1 MNALEKFIK
10 IMQTEM
16 SKPTLYGGA
25 HLLFLGL
32 TVLAIVIV
40 CITCKRLSDKRF
52 RIILLAIGSTL
63 IFLEILK
70 QLNFAYDPTSN
81 SWEYEWKQFP
91 FQFCSV
97 PMYVMIFVASLREC
111 KFRDYLCS
119 FLATF
124 GLFAGLVVMIYPTT
138 ILSDIIF
145 RFSQSMI
152 HHSSMLIVGILMYVS
167 GKVKINHKTFLK
179 ALPVFVIC
187 VVIAF
192 IMNIIFHLTG
202 NTNSFNM
209 FYIGPYNK
217 CDIPVLNSIG
227 TALDIASQN
236 LHFGNFVF
244 ILIYIVGFSIAA
256 YLILLASML
265 INKINSKFNKK
276 KSQ

>member
-32 TVLAIVIV
+32 TILAIVIV

-97 PMYVMIFVASLREC
+97 PMYVMILVASLREC

-179 ALPVFVIC
+179 ALPVFVVC

-192 IMNIIFHLTG
+192 IMNIIFHSTG
-202 NTNSFNM
+202 NTDSFNM

>member
-32 TVLAIVIV
+32 TILAIVIV

-97 PMYVMIFVASLREC
+97 PMYVMILVASLREC

-179 ALPVFVIC
+179 ALPVFVVC

-192 IMNIIFHLTG
+192 IMNIIFHSTG

-217 CDIPVLNSIG
+217 CDIPILNSIG
-227 TALDIASQN
+227 AALNIQKPN

>member
-1 MNALEKFIK
+1 MRK
-10 IMQTEM
+10 I
-16 SKPTLYGGA
+16 
-25 HLLFLGL
+25 LLIIGL
-32 TVLAIVIV
+32 
-40 CITCKRLSDKRF
+40 SF
-52 RIILLAIGSTL
+52 IILD
-63 IFLEILK
+63 ILK
-70 QLNFAYDPTSN
+70 HLNFAYDATTD

-97 PMYVMIFVASLREC
+97 PMYVMILVASLREC

-124 GLFAGLVVMIYPTT
+124 GLFAGLVVMIYPNT
-138 ILSDIIF
+138 ILSNIIF

-152 HHSSMLIVGILMYVS
+152 HHASMLIVGILMYVS

-179 ALPVFVIC
+179 ALPVFIVCVI
-187 VVIAF
+187 IAF
-192 IMNIIFHLTG
+192 MMNLIYHATG
-202 NTNSFNM
+202 NSNSFNM

-217 CDIPVLNSIG
+217 CDIPILNTIG
-227 TALDIASQN
+227 SALNIASKN

-256 YLILLASML
+256 YLILLVAML
-265 INKINSKFNKK
+265 INKIHCKYNKK

>member
-1 MNALEKFIK
+1 VNALEKFIK

-16 SKPTLYGGA
+16 SQPTLYGGA

-32 TVLAIVIV
+32 TILAIVIV

-70 QLNFAYDPTSN
+70 QLNFAYDATTD

-97 PMYVMIFVASLREC
+97 PMYVMILVASLREC

-124 GLFAGLVVMIYPTT
+124 GLFAGLVVMIYPNT
-138 ILSDIIF
+138 ILSSIIF

-179 ALPVFVIC
+179 ALPVFVVC

-192 IMNIIFHLTG
+192 IMNIIFHSTG

-217 CDIPVLNSIG
+217 CDIPILNSIG
-227 TALDIASQN
+227 AALNIQKPN